1 MLLLTALLPLP
12 TSGQEARNDLP
23 RTRVVMLGTGTPN
36 AEAGRSGPA
45 TAVVVDGH
53 AYVFDAGYGVMLRS
67 AEAVERLGI
76 EGLRPPR
83 MDRVFLTH
91 LHSDHTVGLPDILLR
106 SWVLDRPGPLHVV
119 GPPGTEA
126 MMEHIQMAW
135 SQDIAMRIDGSEPRD
150 HNRDAYRSVV
160 RETRG
165 GLVHED
171 ERVRIHAVPVPHGS
185 WEVAL
190 AYRIE
195 GPDRTV
201 VISGDAAP
209 SDAIVAACA
218 GCDVLVHEVYSAS
231 AYAGLPEGAQR
242 YHGSFHTS
250 ARDLGRLASRAEA
263 KAVVLVHHLLWG
275 ATPESVVAEVRE
287 HFEGP
292 VLFGTDGLVY

>member
-1 MLLLTALLPLP
+1 
-12 TSGQEARNDLP
+12 
-23 RTRVVMLGTGTPN
+23 MLGTGTPN

-218 GCDVLVHEVYSAS
+218 GCDVLVHEVYST
-231 AYAGLPEGAQR
+231 AGFRTRPPAWQR
-242 YHGSFHTS
+242 YHASFHTS
-250 ARDLGRLASRAEA
+250 TAELAALARDARPGLLVLYHQLFWGTSHDDLVAEMRASGYAGPVVSARDL
-263 KAVVLVHHLLWG
+263 
-275 ATPESVVAEVRE
+275 
-287 HFEGP
+287 
-292 VLFGTDGLVY
+292 DVY